1 MEPNTEYIK
10 LMGDKFFD
18 IVNKHDRYTNKAAE
32 IYKAALEKYVMDRTI
47 PSDYRDI
54 LVGTLCLEA
63 HKMNY
68 EKAERRWNYYCI
80 MLVMLN
86 QISPNNRI
94 NAIREVE
101 RLQSSDELQ
110 GITRLAARSFGIN
123 MGDTPVGVAKRY
135 NNNDIK
141 HTLLNNRGNNM
152 KSKKI
157 NCIEGEKASQKVN
170 EIINRLAENP
180 RYQIDCLDGEYLIS
194 LKEARL
200 ISNLCSLGTCLYI
213 FIYDDRQGI
222 CSEDNALGRSLSNG
236 RLVNK
241 DLIEQVR
248 RFGGRYSI
256 KQACKNSILNQV
268 DTRQAMYRTLDI
280 RIRELEN

>member
-1 MEPNTEYIK
+1 MEPNIEYIK
-10 LMGDKFFD
+10 LIGDKFFE
-18 IVNKHDRYTNKAAE
+18 IVNKHGRSTNKAAE
-32 IYKAALEKYVMDRTI
+32 IYKAGLEKYVVDRAM
-47 PSDYRDI
+47 PSEYRDI
-54 LVGTLCLEA
+54 LVGTLCLDA

-86 QISPNNRI
+86 QISPNNRVDT
-94 NAIREVE
+94 IREVE

-141 HTLLNNRGNNM
+141 HTLLNNTGNHV
-152 KSKKI
+152 KSKRI
-157 NCIEGEKASQKVN
+157 TCIEGEKASQKVD
-170 EIINRLAENP
+170 EIINRIAENP
-180 RYQIDCLDGEYLIS
+180 RHQIDCLDGEYLIS

-200 ISNLCSLGTCLYI
+200 ISNLCSSNTCLYI
-213 FIYDDRQGI
+213 FLYDDRHGI

-241 DLIEQVR
+241 DLIEQVKR
-248 RFGGRYSI
+248 LGGRYNI
-256 KQACKNSILNQV
+256 RQACKTNMSNQA
-268 DTRQAMYRTLDI
+268 DTIQTMYRTLGI
-280 RIRELEN
+280 KIRELEN